1 MGFRHFIPVVL
12 TTGILLV
19 SPNHARTQQQPMFRS
34 GTELVDLFVT
44 VTNEDGRLVPNL
56 TREDF
61 EVYDDDEL
69 QELVVFENSV
79 RPITVV
85 VMLDTSASM
94 DLNRGRLMAGAEQ
107 FLIRMLPDDRGKVG
121 SFNDKVEI
129 EPLTFTGD
137 RDALISWL
145 PNLDF
150 GNSTRVYDAASASLD
165 ALSDIVGRRVV
176 LLFTDGD
183 DTDSNA
189 SSNDILNQAIAEE
202 VMIYSIGFESN
213 YFNGARYV
221 RTRPD
226 RNLRRFAEE
235 TGGGY
240 FELTEADEL
249 GPTFTR
255 VAQELHSQYVIGF
268 TPSEPDGK
276 LHNLEVRLK
285 NPSMTARARRSYIA
299 PLASSPERDAPPDA
313 R

>member
-1 MGFRHFIPVVL
+1 
-12 TTGILLV
+12 
-19 SPNHARTQQQPMFRS
+19 
-34 GTELVDLFVT
+34 
-44 VTNEDGRLVPNL
+44 
-56 TREDF
+56 
-61 EVYDDDEL
+61 
-69 QELVVFENSV
+69 
-79 RPITVV
+79 
-85 VMLDTSASM
+85 
-94 DLNRGRLMAGAEQ
+94 
-107 FLIRMLPDDRGKVG
+107 MLPDDRGKVG

-129 EPLTFTGD
+129 EPVAFTGD
-137 RDALISWL
+137 RDELISWL

-150 GNSTRVYDAASASLD
+150 GNSTRVYDAAAASLN
-165 ALSDIVGRRVV
+165 ALSDIEGRRVV

-183 DTDSNA
+183 DTDSDA
-189 SSNDILNQAIAEE
+189 GSNDILNQAITDE

-276 LHNLEVRLK
+276 LHNVEVRLK
-285 NPSMTARARRSYIA
+285 KPGMTARARRSYIA
-299 PLASSPERDAPPDA
+299 PLASPPEGDVSSDA

>member
-12 TTGILLV
+12 TAGIILV

-44 VTNEDGRLVPNL
+44 VTNDDGRLVPNL

-61 EVYDDDEL
+61 EVYDDNEL
-69 QELVVFENSV
+69 QELVVF
-79 RPITVV
+79 
-85 VMLDTSASM
+85 D
-94 DLNRGRLMAGAEQ
+94 
-107 FLIRMLPDDRGKVG
+107 
-121 SFNDKVEI
+121 
-129 EPLTFTGD
+129 
-137 RDALISWL
+137 
-145 PNLDF
+145 
-150 GNSTRVYDAASASLD
+150 
-165 ALSDIVGRRVV
+165 
-176 LLFTDGD
+176 
-183 DTDSNA
+183 
-189 SSNDILNQAIAEE
+189 
-202 VMIYSIGFESN
+202 
-213 YFNGARYV
+213 GARYV

-285 NPSMTARARRSYIA
+285 NQSMTARARRSYIA
-299 PLASSPERDAPPDA
+299 PLASSPERDAAPDA

>member
-1 MGFRHFIPVVL
+1 MGFRPYIAVVIAAGMLFVNTIP
-12 TTGILLV
+12 
-19 SPNHARTQQQPMFRS
+19 ARSQQQPMFRS

-44 VTNEDGRLVPNL
+44 VTNDDGRLVPNL

-61 EVYDDDEL
+61 EVYDNDDL

-129 EPLTFTGD
+129 EPLAFTGD
-137 RDALISWL
+137 RDELISWL

-150 GNSTRVYDAASASLD
+150 GNSTRVYDAAAASLN
-165 ALSDIVGRRVV
+165 ALSDINGRRVV

-189 SSNDILNQAIAEE
+189 GSNDILNQAIADE

-221 RTRPD
+221 QTRPD

-249 GPTFTR
+249 GTTFTR

-285 NPSMTARARRSYIA
+285 KPGMTARARRSYIA
-299 PLASSPERDAPPDA
+299 PLPPPPEDDVSSDA